1 MFDLESFLGSIT
13 KSGGY
18 TVTNTFFYSFLY
30 ILAFL
35 LLYFLTKSKK
45 IIIDKYFNLN
55 FILSFSIIVLIRVSM
70 DLNWIREI
78 FIFYTPYM
86 QILVLSLFSATL
98 LYSEK
103 RKELF
108 YFYLIL
114 TIITIALFIRKIPN
128 IIIFSSIILIIG
140 MIMFIFYKEKKQNYY
155 LLPILSQ
162 ILDGVY
168 GNIGILVFGYSPKHV
183 MHKFI
188 LNYFG
193 IEQGVLMFLFL
204 KFFILILTIFII
216 EKYIKDDLLKEI
228 LYLGLFY
235 VGYNAGLRNSL
246 LLAFNE
252 I

>member
-1 MFDLESFLGSIT
+1 MFDLETFFSSIT

-18 TVTNTFFYSFLY
+18 TTTNTLFYSFLY

-35 LLYFLTKSKK
+35 LLYFLMKSNK

-55 FILSFSIIVLIRVSM
+55 LILSFSIIVLIRVAM

-86 QILVLSLFSATL
+86 QILVLSLFSASF
-98 LYSEK
+98 LYNEK
-103 RKELF
+103 RKDLF

-114 TIITIALFIRKIPN
+114 TIITIILFIKKIPN
-128 IIIFSSIILIIG
+128 VLIFSIIPIIG
-140 MIMFIFYKEKKQNYY
+140 MIIFIFYKDRKQNYY

-183 MHKFI
+183 IHRFI
-188 LNYFG
+188 LSYFG
-193 IEQGVLMFLFL
+193 IGQGILIFLFL

-216 EKYIKDDLLKEI
+216 EKHVKDNLLKEI
-228 LYLGLFY
+228 FYLCLFY

-246 LLAFNE
+246 LVVFDE